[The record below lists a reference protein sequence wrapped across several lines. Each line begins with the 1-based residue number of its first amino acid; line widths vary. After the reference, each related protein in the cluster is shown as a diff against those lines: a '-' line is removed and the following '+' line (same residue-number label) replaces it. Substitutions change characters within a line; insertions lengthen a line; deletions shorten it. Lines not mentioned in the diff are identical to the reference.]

1 MAIRVAINGFGR
13 IGRLLLRSVYQRGL
27 SNIEFVGIND
37 LTDAKTLAHI
47 LKYDSV
53 HGRFQ
58 ADVQSTDT
66 SIIINGKEI
75 LVSASKSIQDIPWK
89 DKVDIVVESTGVYTS
104 NEQLK
109 LHATSHNAKKVIL
122 SAPAKDALD
131 ATVVLGVN
139 DSILTGNEITL
150 SNASCTTNCLAP
162 MVKVL
167 HENFGIQSGTMTT
180 VHAYTNDQRILD
192 LPHKDLRRARAAA
205 VNIIPTTTGAA
216 KAVALVMPE
225 LKGKLDGYAVRVPVP
240 DGSLTDFTAIVD
252 KETSINE
259 INAVFKKAAE
269 SSLKGYLEYST
280 DPLVSSD
287 IIGNPHSCIFDSLS
301 TMVNGRL
308 VKVVGWYDNEWG
320 YSNRMVDLIL
330 KVGNNA

>member
-13 IGRLLLRSVYQRGL
+13 IGRLVMRAVIQRGL
-27 SNIEFVGIND
+27 TDIEFVGIND

-53 HGRFQ
+53 HGKFQ
-58 ADVQSTDT
+58 GDIQATET
-66 SIIINGKEI
+66 SIIVNGKEI
-75 LVSASKSIQDIPWK
+75 PVSASKSIQDIPWK
-89 DKVDIVVESTGVYTS
+89 DKVDVVLECTGVYTS

-109 LHATSHNAKKVIL
+109 QHAIAHNAKKVIL
-122 SAPAKDALD
+122 SAPAKDTLD

-139 DSILTGNEITL
+139 DSILTGNEVTL

-216 KAVALVMPE
+216 KAVALVMPD

-252 KETSINE
+252 KDTTVAE

-269 SSLKGYLEYST
+269 TSLNGFLEFST
-280 DPLVSSD
+280 EPLVSSD
-287 IIGNPHSCIFDSLS
+287 IVGNPHSCIFDSLS
-301 TMVNGRL
+301 TMVNGKL
-308 VKVVGWYDNEWG
+308 VKIVGWYDNEWG
-320 YSNRMVDLIL
+320 YSNRMVDLVL
-330 KVGNNA
+330 KVGK